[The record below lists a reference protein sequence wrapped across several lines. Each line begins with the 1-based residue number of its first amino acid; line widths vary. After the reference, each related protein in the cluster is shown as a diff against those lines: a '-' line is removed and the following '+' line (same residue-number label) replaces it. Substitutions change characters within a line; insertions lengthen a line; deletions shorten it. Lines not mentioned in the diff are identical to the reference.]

1 MLEGRAEEGHLSASA
16 SSAHIF
22 LPKNLWWHRGA
33 AFHPQHAFHARRRQ
47 HRREFETPAHN
58 LDLTGTAQS
67 SRKAAADKRNE
78 CVRLLY
84 KAVSPLGLFRGVGL
98 APCPSPPSLW
108 SYRALEEKSGWRAL
122 HSAFPRERSGNFAD
136 RNTGPFS
143 LQLGAGPAPIPHS
156 AVLCPHSHRR
166 QVLRKK
172 LSTSIQLHGE
182 KARGCV
188 LLLCS
193 RGDSR
198 AWNISVSPC
207 VYTARVPAG
216 D

>member
-1 MLEGRAEEGHLSASA
+1 MTEEGHLSASA
-16 SSAHIF
+16 SSAHVF

-47 HRREFETPAHN
+47 HRWEFETPAHN

-84 KAVSPLGLFRGVGL
+84 KAVSPLGLFSGVGL

-136 RNTGPFS
+136 RNTGQH
-143 LQLGAGPAPIPHS
+143 LQWDTKMW
-156 AVLCPHSHRR
+156 LC
-166 QVLRKK
+166 VVTKCLRPTD
-172 LSTSIQLHGE
+172 LLATTSDLVKPVPQSPLIN
-182 KARGCV
+182 
-188 LLLCS
+188 
-193 RGDSR
+193 GDLE
-198 AWNISVSPC
+198 
-207 VYTARVPAG
+207 
-216 D
+216 